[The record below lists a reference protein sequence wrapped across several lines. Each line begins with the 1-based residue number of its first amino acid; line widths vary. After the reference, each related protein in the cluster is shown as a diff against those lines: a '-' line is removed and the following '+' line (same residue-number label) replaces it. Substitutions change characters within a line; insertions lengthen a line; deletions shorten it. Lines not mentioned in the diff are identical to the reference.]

1 MQPKDFVMLRCLF
14 FVCATLVLLTSCS
27 TTATT
32 SAPTAQNP
40 PLRVG
45 VAPDYPPVIYKQ
57 DGTLRGIEADLA
69 TYAGAKL
76 ACPVHFVE
84 MPFEELVPCLE
95 RGEIDVIMSGLSN
108 TDARREVVRFTVPYL
123 HIGQMA
129 LLRSADAARI
139 TAAGALSSFTGRAG
153 CLSGTTGEMYVK
165 ENMAQAEC
173 VAFADAPA
181 AIAALRANQIDVLI
195 DDGPYVL
202 FAVKEYPELQ
212 ALPWQLTDE
221 SLAWAVSKQ
230 ASGDFLY
237 EKLNRVLLH
246 ARQNGDL
253 RKTINAYLDIQVRAR

>member
-1 MQPKDFVMLRCLF
+1 MSRCLLF
-14 FVCATLVLLTSCS
+14 ICATAVLLTSCS
-27 TTATT
+27 TTTT
-32 SAPTAQNP
+32 TTTEVDQNP
-40 PLRVG
+40 TLRIG

-57 DGTLRGIEADLA
+57 DGKLRGIEADLA
-69 TYAGAKL
+69 AYAGAKL
-76 ACPVHFVE
+76 ACPIQFVE
-84 MPFEELVPCLE
+84 MPFEELVPRLE

-108 TDARREVVRFTVPYL
+108 TDARREVVRFTVPYM

-129 LLRSADAARI
+129 LLRQADAARI
-139 TAAGALSSFTGRAG
+139 TEAGALATSSGRAG

-165 ENMAQAEC
+165 ENMPKAEC

-181 AIAALRANQIDVLI
+181 AIAALRARQIDMLI

-202 FAVKEYPELQ
+202 YAVKQYPELQ

-230 ASGDFLY
+230 ERGDFLY

>member
-1 MQPKDFVMLRCLF
+1 MSRCLLF
-14 FVCATLVLLTSCS
+14 ICAVAVVLTSCS
-27 TTATT
+27 TTSTT
-32 SAPTAQNP
+32 STPVTQNP
-40 PLRVG
+40 TLRVG

-57 DGTLRGIEADLA
+57 NGKLYGIEADLA
-69 TYAGAKL
+69 TYVGAKL
-76 ACPVHFVE
+76 ACPIQFVE

-139 TAAGALSSFTGRAG
+139 TEAGALTAFTGRAG
-153 CLSGTTGEMYVK
+153 CLRGTTGEMYVR
-165 ENMAQAEC
+165 ENMLQAEC
-173 VAFADAPA
+173 LAFADAPA
-181 AIAALRANQIDVLI
+181 AIAALRARQIDVLI

-202 FAVKEYPELQ
+202 YAVKQYPELQ

-230 ASGDFLY
+230 ASGDYLY

>member
-1 MQPKDFVMLRCLF
+1 MSRCLYF
-14 FVCATLVLLTSCS
+14 ICAVAVVLTSCS
-27 TTATT
+27 TTST
-32 SAPTAQNP
+32 STSTPVAQNP

-57 DGTLRGIEADLA
+57 DGKLRGIEADLA

-76 ACPVHFVE
+76 ACPIQFVE
-84 MPFEELVPCLE
+84 MLFEELVPSLE

-108 TDARREVVRFTVPYL
+108 TDMRREVVRFTVPYL

-129 LLRSADAARI
+129 LMRSADAARM
-139 TAAGALSSFTGRAG
+139 TEAGALAASTKRAG

-165 ENMAQAEC
+165 ENMPQAEC

-181 AIAALRANQIDVLI
+181 AIAALRARQIDVLI

-202 FAVKEYPELQ
+202 YAVKQYPELQ

-230 ASGDFLY
+230 TSGDFLY